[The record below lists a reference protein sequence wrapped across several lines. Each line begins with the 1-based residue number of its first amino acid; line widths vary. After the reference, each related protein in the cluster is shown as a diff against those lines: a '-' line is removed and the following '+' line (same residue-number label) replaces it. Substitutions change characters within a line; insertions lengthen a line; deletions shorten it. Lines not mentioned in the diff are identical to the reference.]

1 MAESE
6 KAKLFIDTVFEA
18 DATKSTQQFEEFNK
32 SLAKIRE
39 QFKQVSKTTD
49 EFFAKLTTPSSKAVK
64 EVNILNKSF
73 KALAKTLNS
82 IKLSTAGID
91 ALKNQSIFQGTKL
104 NKTFGDLQYV
114 KALNR
119 ELDRT
124 TSEFIRLNRP
134 ISKLQELNYVK
145 FPNIFGM
152 SANDIKTAVKA
163 REDTLLYET
172 NVGRNALRGR
182 FDKRLD
188 KAVEDST
195 NYAIRNK
202 TGLSADAVEDV
213 KKTVRYSDSLAL
225 VQLRLMA
232 NYKAI
237 NLLTGGYKFL
247 LNYTIQYDKE
257 LHQLQS
263 IAAISDVGMRQ
274 LKDTIDAVATSTK
287 FTSLEVAQA
296 GTVLAQA
303 GLSAKQIAGTLPA
316 IAKLAT
322 ATGTDLATSTDVITS
337 TMNIYNLQ
345 TSEAVQVT
353 NALTT
358 AMNESKADIAGFQTA
373 IQYAGNFAS
382 QLGMTYDETA
392 ASIAAATQAGI
403 RSKSMLG
410 TGLRAVM
417 TEFLKP
423 TKKLVA
429 ELEKV
434 GLTVDDIDIKT
445 RGFNNVLK
453 TLKEAGFGATEAFR
467 GMERRG
473 AAFLVSLIKQTDFI
487 DDLRMKMMGSTAAA
501 KANETQMEALAN
513 QLDNLKSVMGTL
525 AYNGV
530 EPFIRMFSKL
540 IDLINEFLGEKGPT
554 GFNIAGSIGS
564 ILFGAL
570 GVAGG
575 MAALAMLL
583 STLRS
588 IFKVLTNIRRI
599 AGIGLLGGADK
610 LRGVASWVA
619 TVAEWAKAGP
629 IIAAI
634 TAFTGLASA
643 VYMVAK
649 NLGLLDSAYE
659 KSQARAEELKGE
671 TDEAKQSYE
680 TAQGMLERLYNS
692 REKLSEQAERDIF
705 FQEALSKFPQLIDLV
720 DKTTLS
726 FEELEDAIKR
736 LNTLELKE
744 FVLKMQTEAE
754 NKPEVEK
761 TVAKEVGR
769 GLMKEQELQGDFLFS
784 SERERSRARNIG
796 AYMNLINFLNNRG
809 VLDSQT
815 ATQLMN
821 TDSTINTIGAP
832 IPGKLDEAKVGR
844 EKGLALDKAINQY
857 IDDLLDSGKGMA
869 EVTAELRIRAMEFEQ
884 KFGDASFTKMVDAII
899 DTRTK
904 QYEAERATAQLKVRE
919 TEEALPS
926 AYEDLTKS
934 VKTATVAVDDY
945 KAALKIHTQNE
956 QDLFNTY
963 KDLQNKLDQMEF
975 LPKDEAGN
983 AKSFRDYSDLEAT
996 RYLGY
1001 DSIEDFKRAFD
1012 SYTKSREGS
1021 GKTVEELKQ
1030 EFLTNSQVRNSYLTQ
1045 IINAIRDIKGLLPKT
1060 SAGQELMTQTSADKL
1075 YEKIEKDIGKAS
1087 RYTGKGK
1094 DQNRKETLRNIQDYT
1109 TLALTNLAK
1118 KQSIDATKYTSSV
1131 KVVDDSGRLKD
1142 RDAFINDYKNNL
1154 VIGDG
1159 ALGTKKAQAQLD
1171 NLGQQAGL
1179 IWDNAANFV
1188 QSMNGFTST
1197 VTTGGEKFDAATER
1211 MNYFFSALE
1220 ADVKRIETT
1229 YAEAEH
1235 ALDTLVAKQQGRVTG
1250 AELTYGSNSPIV
1262 QAEQVR
1268 LKQLKDSQLSA
1279 RTKNMQIE
1287 LNDLIAQRNLLR
1299 DNPRFQIDDANFKQY
1314 EKAFLDA
1321 GKSGDMK
1328 AARIYQEKMN
1338 NMSSVYKQMASEDKK
1353 LTEKINKLQ
1362 DSIDEN
1368 TEALNVRTELDK
1380 MSTTDQMGL
1389 GLRSVATNYIDNTQK
1404 LGLDTIAGST
1414 AYLADGVVN
1423 ELDSGFTTMFTNI
1436 ISNSKRAGDA
1446 FKDFGKQIITTIR
1459 DIAIQMAVKQGLSAI
1474 FSAFTGPQT
1483 VTSPTQTGTTSSG
1496 ANFISGGSA
1505 TYHQATGGIVNGPIK
1520 NRDSVPTKL
1529 MPGEYVLRKSAVDVI
1544 GRDYL
1549 DSLNSNAEATL
1560 NASAVDVNNS
1570 RDTNESNSNGGG
1582 GTVNVYVVGQEQQQ
1596 AMTPNDVLVTITQ
1609 DMMTGGQTKRLVKSI
1624 AMGAL

>member
-6 KAKLFIDTVFEA
+6 KAKLLIDTVFEA

-49 EFFAKLTTPSSKAVK
+49 EFFAKLTTPSDKAVK
-64 EVNILNKSF
+64 SVKILNNSF
-73 KALAKTLNS
+73 KDLAKTLNS

-182 FDKRLD
+182 FDKRVD
-188 KAVEDST
+188 RTVEDST
-195 NYAIRNK
+195 NYTIRNQ
-202 TGLSADAVEDV
+202 TGLSADAVDDV

-554 GFNIAGSIGS
+554 GFNIAGGIGS

-610 LRGVASWVA
+610 LKGVASWVA

-761 TVAKEVGR
+761 NVAKEVGR
-769 GLMKEQELQGDFLFS
+769 GLMQEQELQGDFLFNS
-784 SERERSRARNIG
+784 KGEELKARRIG

-809 VLDSQT
+809 VLDSQI
-815 ATQLMN
+815 ATQLMS
-821 TDSTINTIGAP
+821 TDRTAAINIGGAL
-832 IPGKLDEAKVGR
+832 IPYQQNNKEFGR

-857 IDDLLDSGKGMA
+857 IDNLLDSGKGMA

-1060 SAGQELMTQTSADKL
+1060 TAGQELMTQTSADKL
-1075 YEKIEKDIGKAS
+1075 YEKIEKDVGKAS
-1087 RYTGKGK
+1087 RYTGKEK
-1094 DQNRKETLRNIQDYT
+1094 NQNRKETLRNIQDYA
-1109 TLALTNLAK
+1109 TLALTNIAK

-1197 VTTGGEKFDAATER
+1197 ITTGGEKFDTATER

-1389 GLRSVATNYIDNTQK
+1389 GLRSVATNYIDNTKK

-1474 FSAFTGPQT
+1474 FSAFTGPEDMGGT
-1483 VTSPTQTGTTSSG
+1483 KTGNVPIPTARPTIG
-1496 ANFISGGSA
+1496 
-1505 TYHQATGGIVNGPIK
+1505 QATGGIVNGPIK

-1570 RDTNESNSNGGG
+1570 RDTNESNSNSGG

-1596 AMTPNDVLVTITQ
+1596 SMTPSDVLVTITQ
-1609 DMMTGGQTKRLVKSI
+1609 DMLTGGQTKRLVKSI